1 MLRNLIILFLA
12 LSLACGI
19 VMAIYQSANAA
30 PPSIA
35 PTNSPRQEQDKSKKP
50 PAKRKKKDEKQD
62 QKKEPILARFM
73 RQKLGASNK
82 VLKGLVTDDFEEI
95 EKGADALMKMSLAE
109 EWRVSNDPSYAR
121 FSLDYQHTV
130 RKLKAKAKKGTIDGS
145 ALAWVDVTMSC
156 IECHEWIRNT
166 VIVGNDLPILPE

>member
-1 MLRNLIILFLA
+1 MLRNVSVLLLA
-12 LSLACGI
+12 LSLAAGI
-19 VMAIYQSANAA
+19 VMAVYQSANAA
-30 PPSIA
+30 PSRLE
-35 PTNSPRQEQDKSKKP
+35 PTNQTRQAQDKPNKP
-50 PAKRKKKDEKQD
+50 PVEQKKKKKKKDD
-62 QKKEPILARFM
+62 KKEPILARFM
-73 RQKLGASNK
+73 RQKLGASNR

-121 FSLDYQHTV
+121 FSLDYQNTV

-166 VIVGNDLPILPE
+166 VIVENDFPLLPE